1 MGFSLSGESWGRRD
15 FHEFR
20 GQYLHSAWP
29 HRFDAVAAF
38 LFRGQFQ
45 GKRGS
50 MDKAPGRS
58 GLRRGFGWT
67 GVNMY
72 PGFETAALLT
82 KKALSDMA
90 SANAQYGWISRR
102 AEPWPGTAFSAALK
116 LGLSEVRALSECCQI
131 LTFWIFIWI
140 LRILRILKMQL
151 KTKLIKNCSNW
162 GCWGCCQTW
171 HREDWGGE
179 SCGCWKYSH
188 KMLSFNYILK
198 IHMNLHPILL
208 NVVFGNIIIFRNF

>member
-1 MGFSLSGESWGRRD
+1 MQAPVSRKTGGN
-15 FHEFR
+15 
-20 GQYLHSAWP
+20 
-29 HRFDAVAAF
+29 
-38 LFRGQFQ
+38 
-45 GKRGS
+45 
-50 MDKAPGRS
+50 MDKTQGRS

-131 LTFWIFIWI
+131 LTFWIFMGI
-140 LRILRILKMQL
+140 LRILWILKMQL
-151 KTKLIKNCSNW
+151 KTKLNKNCSNW
-162 GCWGCCQTW
+162 ECWGCCQMW

-208 NVVFGNIIIFRNF
+208 NVVFGNIIIFSNF